1 MKLVVQNGDRDL
13 IKCADRIEHL
23 HYQEAFAVA
32 QDPDDVSKSGHFIG
46 QRRNANIVVKPFF
59 LVV

>member
-32 QDPDDVSKSGHFIG
+32 QDPDDVSKSGHVD
-46 QRRNANIVVKPFF
+46 Q
-59 LVV
+59 